1 MQRLVILL
9 VCSLLCIPLMVAQA
23 QDNDPIPLAYG
34 DEATGTVT
42 NRDFERL
49 FTFEGEA
56 DDVVMIRM
64 IKMDINS
71 DLDPYLYLTTLE
83 NAILSQADD
92 DFYSLNAMI
101 IAKLPATA
109 TYQIVATRPGGRGGY
124 GSGAF
129 SLSLTKVSGV
139 PLGVVMEGQVANT
152 YERGDFQIFMPATT
166 GFYTLTYK
174 QVRGAFYPGL
184 TVLRL
189 SNDEYSYNETL
200 GQYGGHRMRDL
211 TLTME
216 FEEGRIYLLAVGQS
230 YYSYYDYNTP
240 ADATA
245 LYTLQ
250 IAAADTD

>member
-1 MQRLVILL
+1 MQRLIIFC
-9 VCSLLCIPLMVAQA
+9 VCIVLCIPLMVAQA
-23 QDNDPIPLAYG
+23 QDSGPMALVYG
-34 DEATGTVT
+34 DETTGAIT

-56 DDVVMIRM
+56 GDVVMIHM
-64 IKMDINS
+64 IKTDINS

-83 NAILSQADD
+83 NSILSQSDD

-129 SLSLTKVSGV
+129 SLNLVKVSGM
-139 PLGVVMEGQVANT
+139 PLGVVMEGQVTNT
-152 YERGDFQIFMPATT
+152 YEQGDFQIFIPATS
-166 GFYTLTYK
+166 GFYSLTYK

-216 FEEGRIYLLAVGQS
+216 FEEGRIYLLAIGQS
-230 YYSYYDYNTP
+230 YYGYYDYNTP

-250 IAAADTD
+250 ITAADND